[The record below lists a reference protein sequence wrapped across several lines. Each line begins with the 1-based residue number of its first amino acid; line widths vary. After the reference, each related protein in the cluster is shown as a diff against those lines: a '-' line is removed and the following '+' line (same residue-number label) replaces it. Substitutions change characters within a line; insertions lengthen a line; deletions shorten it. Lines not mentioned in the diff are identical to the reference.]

1 MQLTSSSPQY
11 VIAQFCKKQNKTI
24 NLNSNKTLTSV
35 SLLHLSTIYIQQT
48 YKNNANKIK
57 HINYELQMN
66 TLEVFDVFNYSSD
79 PSNVK
84 LIACTITIR
93 DNVGAHWNKVN
104 ITMGAAYK
112 SWCN

>member
-1 MQLTSSSPQY
+1 
-11 VIAQFCKKQNKTI
+11 
-24 NLNSNKTLTSV
+24 
-35 SLLHLSTIYIQQT
+35 
-48 YKNNANKIK
+48 
-57 HINYELQMN
+57 MN

-112 SWCN
+112 SWCNQQCVNAYSSSVDKKTW